1 MITLTIILETL
12 VQIIGRTPFWVW
24 VVLFVLIKR
33 GIKLSQDNSV
43 SLGRSV
49 IMPFIFIYWGLD
61 RVLESF
67 KYPLLTLI
75 LYVPMILV
83 GAFFGYLLYR
93 NRKYY
98 VKNNILFQEGSW
110 LPLVI
115 ILINFSFKYILNV
128 YMSVNAESMRILNF
142 NLIYAI
148 ISGATVG
155 LFLGSLFKS
164 YRAKQLLMG

>member
-1 MITLTIILETL
+1 MAIILDTL
-12 VQIIGRTPFWVW
+12 AQIVGRTPFWVW
-24 VVLFVLIKR
+24 VVLFILIKR

-43 SLGRSV
+43 SLKRTV
-49 IMPFIFIYWGLD
+49 IMPFIFICWGLD

-75 LYVPMILV
+75 LYVLMILV

-98 VKNNILFQEGSW
+98 VKDNILFQEGSW
-110 LPLVI
+110 LPLTI

-128 YMSVNAESMRILNF
+128 YMSVNTESMGMLNF

-155 LFLGSLFKS
+155 LFLGSLFKA
-164 YRAKQLLMG
+164 YRAKQLLVG

>member
-1 MITLTIILETL
+1 MTIILETL